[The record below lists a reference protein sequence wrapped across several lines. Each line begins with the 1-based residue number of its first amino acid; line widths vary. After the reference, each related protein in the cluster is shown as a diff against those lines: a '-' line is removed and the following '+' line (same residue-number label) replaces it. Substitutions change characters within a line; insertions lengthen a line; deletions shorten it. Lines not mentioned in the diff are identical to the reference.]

1 MKKGVKWLTVL
12 SFILFVLTWSV
23 MRLKLLEHDYDITAE
38 AYLGLG
44 FLLIFSSASCI
55 ASLRIDARI
64 AESQSNP
71 SAGRS
76 ADRPCKTQMIEQVQL
91 HESCLLVTTCEQQA
105 AFL

>member
-1 MKKGVKWLTVL
+1 MG
-12 SFILFVLTWSV
+12 
-23 MRLKLLEHDYDITAE
+23 LKLLEHDYDITAE

-71 SAGRS
+71 SAGTARIAAGRS